1 MGMGAQCALRGMIA
15 AVMVLLG
22 LAFIAWTGGPVDAA
36 ETAQSSA
43 EAVLVVDGKIAG
55 GKPAAFDLA
64 LLKSLPAVTIKT
76 MTPWTDGEVA
86 FQGVRLRDLLD
97 RLGAEGDAVI
107 AAAVDDYQAVIPNED
122 FRDYDVIVAYAMNG
136 ALMPPDNKGP
146 LWIVYPLSEHPGLQ
160 KDLYYSRSV
169 WQLNRLTVQ

>member
-1 MGMGAQCALRGMIA
+1 MGAQRALRGTIT

-22 LAFIAWTGGPVDAA
+22 LAFIAWSGGKVDAA
-36 ETAQSSA
+36 ET

-64 LLKSLPAVTIKT
+64 LLKSLPPVTIKT
-76 MTPWTDGEVA
+76 TTPWTDGEIV
-86 FQGVRLRDLLD
+86 FQGVRVRDLLD
-97 RLGAEGDAVI
+97 KLGAEGKAVI
-107 AAAVDDYQAVIPNED
+107 AAAVDDYQATIPMED

-136 ALMPPDNKGP
+136 APMPPDNKGP
-146 LWIVYPLSEHPGLQ
+146 LWIIYPLSEHPVLQ
-160 KDLYYSRSV
+160 KDLYFSRSV